1 MTTTPSNSA
10 PAATAGSTGPSRI
23 RIPAAAMVVILLGQ
37 LLLGMANALWLQ
49 LPDSGSGWKAAAP
62 VALLMAHV
70 ILGVA
75 LLGNAVWVAVL
86 ASRAHDRT
94 WLTASTVGVLGILL
108 AVGAG
113 SAFMN
118 QTNNDGASY
127 LMTVGTALA
136 IAAYAL
142 GLYRLPASST

>member
-1 MTTTPSNSA
+1 
-10 PAATAGSTGPSRI
+10 
-23 RIPAAAMVVILLGQ
+23 MVVILLGQ

-86 ASRAHDRT
+86 ALRAHDRT
-94 WLTASTVGVLGILL
+94 WLTASTVAVLGIVL
-108 AVGAG
+108 ALGAG
-113 SAFMN
+113 SAFMS

-127 LMTVGTALA
+127 LMAVGTALA
-136 IAAYAL
+136 IGAYAL
-142 GLYRLPASST
+142 GLYRLPTSHT